1 MERVRRVRQLICEL
15 NEAPEPAASKPL
27 HEVLAE
33 NRTKQDEEFQL
44 RYQQRNAFH
53 ALSATDSQW
62 LKKVKEKANSKEAE
76 LERQIAQGLK
86 SKPKTAKESTPIALP
101 SGRVKKK
108 KSSLIK

>member
-1 MERVRRVRQLICEL
+1 MEKVRRVRQLIREL
-15 NEAPEPAASKPL
+15 NEAPQHTDSKPL

-33 NRTKQDEEFQL
+33 NRLKQDEEFQL
-44 RYQQRNAFH
+44 RYQQRNAFN
-53 ALSATDSQW
+53 ALSPTDSQW

-86 SKPKTAKESTPIALP
+86 SKPKNTKESTPITLP
-101 SGRVKKK
+101 TGRVKKK